1 MLSKKRKTFVWI
13 ISILIALTV
22 GFIWIHSCFPRDL
35 STEEST
41 VTTNLVQRV
50 FDAVFG
56 EGKIYI
62 DELVIRKIAH
72 FSEFFA
78 LGTEF
83 AFLLIALKRES
94 YKSYLTLLPIGLFV
108 GAVDETIQ
116 IFSDRGAAVTDVLL
130 DFFGYA
136 FAVAV
141 FLLIFFI
148 REKKKKLV
156 EKE

>member
-13 ISILIALTV
+13 IAVVIALTV
-22 GFIWIHSCFPRDL
+22 GFIWVHSCFPPDL
-35 STEEST
+35 SEEESGMA
-41 VTTNLVQRV
+41 TNIVQVV
-50 FDAVFG
+50 FDKIFG

-72 FSEFFA
+72 FTEFFA

-83 AFLLIALKRES
+83 ALLIIALKKES

-116 IFSDRGAAVTDVLL
+116 IFSDRGAALIDVLL
-130 DFFGYA
+130 DFFGYSVAIA
-136 FAVAV
+136 F
-141 FLLIFFI
+141 FLLILFI
-148 REKKKKLV
+148 RRKKKSS
-156 EKE
+156 ETE